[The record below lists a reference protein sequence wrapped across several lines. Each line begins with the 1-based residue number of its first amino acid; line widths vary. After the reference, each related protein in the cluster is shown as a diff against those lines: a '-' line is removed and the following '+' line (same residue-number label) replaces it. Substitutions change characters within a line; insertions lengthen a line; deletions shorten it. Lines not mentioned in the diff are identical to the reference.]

1 MFTGIVETTGEI
13 VATEADADGRR
24 VRVRADLVDLHRG
37 QSIAISGACLTVED
51 HDTGWFDLFLSQETV
66 ERTYLGDLGEGDL
79 VNIERA
85 LPADGRL
92 DGHVVQGHVDATAE
106 VTEIE
111 RVEEGPASGA
121 SGTSSYEDDEDEY
134 DGDWEFR
141 FAIPAGLEQ
150 YVVEKGSVTVDG
162 ISLTVASL
170 SSRSDDERASGEG
183 DEPRAGDFGV
193 AIIPETYD
201 VTTLSEKAVGD
212 PVHIEVDVMAK
223 YVESMLAGGG
233 DSQSPYAERFE

>member
-24 VRVRADLVDLHRG
+24 VRVRADLADLHRG

-79 VNIERA
+79 VNVERA

-106 VTEIE
+106 VTGIA
-111 RVEEGPASGA
+111 RIG
-121 SGTSSYEDDEDEY
+121 D
-134 DGDWEFR
+134 DWEFR
-141 FAIPAGLEQ
+141 FSIPEGLER

-183 DEPRAGDFGV
+183 GEPRADDFGV